1 MEELN
6 FENLRISAKKK
17 RDNPKM
23 RIATRNQH
31 PYHSIAAKDGV
42 VLDPEGV
49 CRARWPNCDTE
60 KYIYSLYSGRE
71 VSWIEFYNQVEKSH
85 DFYKRQKFR
94 IFCQE
99 PGKNGRPLNHKTSAG
114 EKRVKTSDKGF
125 PSFPVA
131 INELFAVILRQPYQR
146 ISIMDTDFVDTGGE
160 LSVIS
165 LLHFNQDAT
174 WQKTGIK
181 IDQFQ
186 IGFLFSGVLYVVDNS
201 TLRVFNIHF
210 DKTVKTKVCTSE
222 LATADLEK
230 RDNICLRNNIRSLT
244 ATNSHVLLTGEN
256 FGFVLLK
263 ANSEL
268 PIVARGTSEQAY
280 TMGCLSGLAFALGKK
295 DKFLEIWEIDPETD
309 TVKQVNNEA
318 VLVPRRSSI
327 TGDAIPISNEAFLGT
342 DYLHFSPERL
352 AISNNAN
359 FLANQ
364 KRPQNVMVQ
373 IPDFNPIISISV
385 FGELCVLL
393 SNEGLITVTQ
403 FASGQALFTNY
414 VAVPSFGRSISQT
427 RQQQLTAMTHDTIF
441 VLCLNGDVYALVAI
455 DKLQ

>member
-17 RDNPKM
+17 RDNPKI
-23 RIATRNQH
+23 RIATRGQH
-31 PYHSIAAKDGV
+31 PWQTIAAKEGV
-42 VLDPEGV
+42 LLDPERV
-49 CRARWPNCDTE
+49 CRTRWPNCETE

-71 VSWIEFYNQVEKSH
+71 TNWTEFYNQVDKTHE
-85 DFYKRQKFR
+85 FYKRKMFR
-94 IFCQE
+94 VFCQE

-114 EKRVKTSDKGF
+114 EKRAKVSDKGF

-165 LLHFNQDAT
+165 LLHFNQDAS

-201 TLRVFNIHF
+201 TLRVFNIYF
-210 DKTVKTKVCTSE
+210 DKTVKTKVCASE
-222 LATADLEK
+222 LAKADLEK

-244 ATNSHVLLTGEN
+244 ATNSHILLTGEN

-268 PIVARGTSEQAY
+268 PIVARGTSEQSY
-280 TMGCLSGLAFALGKK
+280 TMGCLNGLAFAIGKK

-309 TVKQVNNEA
+309 TVKQINNEA
-318 VLVPRRSSI
+318 VLVPRRS
-327 TGDAIPISNEAFLGT
+327 TLGDAIPISNEAFVGT

-364 KRPQNVMVQ
+364 KRPQNVMCQ
-373 IPDFNPIISISV
+373 IHDFNPIVSISV

-393 SNEGLITVTQ
+393 SNEGIITVSQ
-403 FASGQALFTNY
+403 FASGKHLFTNY
-414 VAVPSFGRSISQT
+414 VAVPSFGRAISQT